1 MKELWTLKFLPP
13 NPTGM
18 KVLFLPAMPHKP
30 LNPKEFIETLSR
42 LQKFFKDVVRI
53 TKNPE
58 GLNQV
63 EQIEALARV
72 IKEIDKWLAKNIL
85 FQ

>member
-13 NPTGM
+13 NPVGLKT
-18 KVLFLPAMPHKP
+18 LFLPVAPSKP
-30 LNPKEFIETLSR
+30 LNPKELIETLSR
-42 LQKFFKDVVRI
+42 LQKFFKEVELI
-53 TKNPE
+53 TRNSE
-58 GLNQV
+58 GKDQLQ
-63 EQIEALARV
+63 QIEELTRI